1 MADYGMS
8 SEELEQMY
16 QEVILEASKDPHGKV
31 HFSSGE
37 AENTENTIGVDSL
50 SSGESTLQASHEY
63 CVPAQSH
70 QFNPTCGD
78 EVTVRVEI
86 SDGSDGKPQHIEKLI
101 WDGQGC
107 SISQASLSI
116 MVDLVDGKTVDEAM
130 ELFRTF
136 HSLMESRGN
145 GLNDDRLED
154 TLGDAVAFQ
163 GVSRYPMRIKC
174 ALLGWEGLKDSMAQ
188 ALAHMSG
195 DVAGKEA

>member
-31 HFSSGE
+31 HFDSGE
-37 AENTENTIGVDSL
+37 SGNTIGVDSL
-50 SSGESTLQASHEY
+50 SAGESTLQASHEY

-86 SDGSDGKPQHIEKLI
+86 SDGSDGRPQHIEKLI

-130 ELFRTF
+130 ELFHTF
-136 HSLMESRGN
+136 HKLMESRGN
-145 GLNDDRLED
+145 GLNDEQLEE
-154 TLGDAVAFQ
+154 TLGDAVVFQ

-195 DVAGKEA
+195 VVAGRES